1 MKKICLTLIFVITA
15 MIAFS
20 CCGAEIKSKNP
31 ILNPQKVESVETDH
45 DLFNILVL
53 GIDYTDPTLPFG
65 TSGKHSKEKKDLT
78 GCHTDAI
85 LVVSVDQTDN
95 VIRLL
100 SLPRDTLTYVPGVN
114 GIYKLN
120 AAFNCADDID
130 EGFER
135 ACEAV
140 SWLCG
145 GISIDAYAAVDVE
158 AMITLCDVMG
168 GVDYNLEMTYNA
180 TAKNGGTKHYYA
192 GQQHMDGWDIFNY
205 VRARRNAT
213 VEGTD
218 MGRTGRQRRM
228 MIAIF
233 QKLRDHPNL
242 IAKVWNKA
250 MSGDINF
257 YTNIKNAT
265 YARLSKT
272 LEKMNGNS
280 IESYVFDSVYMLGL
294 GEWNFNFTKQDKR
307 QEVLSKVFGINADE
321 LPYISY
327 KYTEWLKTKGF
338 STVRTVKISRNVLQ
352 YSRKLDNL
360 TPEQQAA
367 CEKLEAAHDDA
378 VLAFDQASDTMQ
390 SSDYSIMIEKR
401 DLLRTA
407 TEEAATVLG
416 YPEEIVWNSGLQWYR
431 DPLINECNQINW
443 N

>member
-1 MKKICLTLIFVITA
+1 MKKICKILVFVITA
-15 MIAFS
+15 MISLS
-20 CCGAEIKSKNP
+20 CSAEIKSKNP
-31 ILNPQKVESVETDH
+31 ILNPQKLEYVEADH
-45 DLFNILVL
+45 DLYNILIL

-65 TSGKHSKEKKDLT
+65 TSGKHSKEKKNLT
-78 GCHTDAI
+78 GCHTDAV

-145 GISIDAYAAVDVE
+145 GIKIDAYAAVDVE

-168 GVDYNLEMTYNA
+168 GVDFKLEMTYNG
-180 TAKNGGTKHYYA
+180 TAKNGGAKRYYA

-367 CEKLEAAHDDA
+367 CEKLEAAHDDT

>member
-1 MKKICLTLIFVITA
+1 MRKLCLLFVFVIVLT
-15 MIAFS
+15 IHFS
-20 CCGAEIKSKNP
+20 CYAEIDSKNP
-31 ILNPQKVESVETDH
+31 ILNPQSVEYVRTDH
-45 DLFNILVL
+45 ELYNILVL
-53 GIDYTDPTLPFG
+53 GIDYTNSELPFK
-65 TSGKHSKEKKDLT
+65 TSAKNSKEKKNIA

-85 LVVSVDQTDN
+85 LIVSVDQTDS
-95 VIRLL
+95 VVRLL

-135 ACEAV
+135 ACAAV

-145 GISIDAYAAVDVE
+145 GITIDAYAAVDVE

-168 GVDYNLEMTYNA
+168 GVDYNLEMTYKA

-233 QKLRDHPNL
+233 KKLRDHPNL

-265 YARLSKT
+265 YAKLSKT

-280 IESYVFDSVYMLGL
+280 IESYVFDSVYMLGF

-307 QEVLSKVFGINADE
+307 QEVLNKVFGINADE
-321 LPYISY
+321 LPYISFR
-327 KYTEWLKTKGF
+327 YTEWLKIKGF
-338 STVRTVKISRNVLQ
+338 STIRTVKISRMVLQ
-352 YSRKLDNL
+352 YSRKLDNM

-378 VLAFDQASDTMQ
+378 VLAFDQASDTLK
-390 SSDYSIMIEKR
+390 SDDYYTMIEKR

-407 TEEAATVLG
+407 AEEAAAVLG
-416 YPEEIVWNSGLQWYR
+416 YPEKIVWNSGLQWYR
-431 DPLINECNQINW
+431 DPLINEYNQINW

>member
-1 MKKICLTLIFVITA
+1 MKKICTILVFVITA
-15 MIAFS
+15 MIALS
-20 CCGAEIKSKNP
+20 CSAEIKSKNP
-31 ILNPQKVESVETDH
+31 ILNPQKLEYVETDH
-45 DLFNILVL
+45 DLYNILIL
-53 GIDYTDPTLPFG
+53 GIDYTDPTLPFA
-65 TSGKHSKEKKDLT
+65 TSGRRSEEKKVLT
-78 GCHTDAI
+78 GCHTDAV

-100 SLPRDTLTYVPGVN
+100 SLPRDTLTYVPGIN

-145 GISIDAYAAVDVE
+145 GIRIDAYAAVDVE

-168 GVDYNLEMTYNA
+168 GVDFDLEMTYNA
-180 TAKNGGTKHYYA
+180 TAKKGGTKRYYA

-233 QKLRDHPNL
+233 KKLRDHPNL

-307 QEVLSKVFGINADE
+307 QEVLNKVFGINADE

-327 KYTEWLKTKGF
+327 RYTEWLKIKGF

-407 TEEAATVLG
+407 TEEAAAVLG

>member
-1 MKKICLTLIFVITA
+1 MKKICTILVFAITV
-15 MIAFS
+15 MIALS
-20 CCGAEIKSKNP
+20 CSAEIKSKNP
-31 ILNPQKVESVETDH
+31 ILNPQKLEYVETDH
-45 DLFNILVL
+45 DLYNILIL
-53 GIDYTDPTLPFG
+53 GIDYTDPTLPFA
-65 TSGKHSKEKKDLT
+65 TSGRRSEEKKVLT
-78 GCHTDAI
+78 GCHTDAV

-100 SLPRDTLTYVPGVN
+100 SLPRDTLTYVPGIN

-145 GISIDAYAAVDVE
+145 GIRIDAYAAVDVE

-168 GVDYNLEMTYNA
+168 GVDFDLEMTYNA
-180 TAKNGGTKHYYA
+180 TAKKGGTKRYYA

-233 QKLRDHPNL
+233 KKLRDHPNL

-265 YARLSKT
+265 YAKLSKT

-307 QEVLSKVFGINADE
+307 QEVLNKVFGINADE

-327 KYTEWLKTKGF
+327 RYTEWLKIKGF

-360 TPEQQAA
+360 APEQQAA

-407 TEEAATVLG
+407 TEEAAAVLG

>member
-1 MKKICLTLIFVITA
+1 MKKICLTLTFVITA
-15 MIAFS
+15 MIAFP
-20 CCGAEIKSKNP
+20 CCSAEIKSKNP

-45 DLFNILVL
+45 DLFNILIL

-78 GCHTDAI
+78 GCHTDAV

-135 ACEAV
+135 ACAAV

-145 GISIDAYAAVDVE
+145 GITIDAYAAVDVE

-233 QKLRDHPNL
+233 KRLRDNPNL

-265 YARLSKT
+265 YAKLSKT

-294 GEWNFNFTKQDKR
+294 GEWNFNFTKQDER
-307 QEVLSKVFGINADE
+307 REVLNKVFGINTDE

-327 KYTEWLKTKGF
+327 RYTEWLKTKGF
-338 STVRTVKISRNVLQ
+338 SMVRTVKISRNVLQ

-378 VLAFDQASDTMQ
+378 VLAFDQASDTLQ
-390 SSDYSIMIEKR
+390 SFDYNVMIEKR
-401 DLLRTA
+401 DLLRA
-407 TEEAATVLG
+407 STEEAAAVLG
-416 YPEEIVWNSGLQWYR
+416 YPEKIVWNSGLQWYR

>member
-1 MKKICLTLIFVITA
+1 MKKTVLSLLIVMILLFTA
-15 MIAFS
+15 PGM
-20 CCGAEIKSKNP
+20 AEIRSKNP
-31 ILNPQKVESVETDH
+31 ILDPQKAETVDTEH
-45 DLFNILVL
+45 NLFNVLIL
-53 GIDYTDPTLPFG
+53 GIDYTNENLPFA
-65 TSGKHSKEKKDLT
+65 TSGKHSREKKDIA

-85 LVVSVDQTDN
+85 LLVSVDQTDN
-95 VIRLL
+95 MIRLL

-120 AAFNCADDID
+120 AAFNCADSIE

-135 ACEAV
+135 TCEAV

-145 GISIDAYAAVDVE
+145 GICIDAYAAVDVE
-158 AMITLCDVMG
+158 AMITLCDVIG
-168 GVDYNLEMTYNA
+168 GVDFNLDMTYNA

-192 GQQHMDGWDIFNY
+192 GQQHMDGWDILNY

-213 VEGTD
+213 VDGTD

-233 QKLRDHPNL
+233 KKLRENPNL

-257 YTNIKNAT
+257 YTNIKNAV

-307 QEVLSKVFGINADE
+307 QEALNMVFGINAAE
-321 LPYISY
+321 LPYTSY
-327 KYTEWLKTKGF
+327 RYTEWLKTKGF
-338 STVRTVKISRNVLQ
+338 STVRTVKISREVLH

-360 TPEQQAA
+360 NPEQQAA
-367 CEKLEAAHDDA
+367 CEKLETAHDAA
-378 VLAFDQASDTMQ
+378 VLAFDQAADMLQ
-390 SSDYSIMIEKR
+390 NEDYNKMIEKR
-401 DLLRTA
+401 DALRTA
-407 TEEAATVLG
+407 TEDAAAVLG
-416 YPEEIVWNSGLQWYR
+416 YPDKIVWNSGLQWYR
-431 DPLINECNQINW
+431 DPLINEYYQINW

>member
-1 MKKICLTLIFVITA
+1 MKRICLFVVFMITA
-15 MIAFS
+15 TIAFS
-20 CCGAEIKSKNP
+20 CNAEIKSKNP
-31 ILNPQKVESVETDH
+31 ILNPQKLEYVEADH
-45 DLFNILVL
+45 DLYNILIL

-65 TSGKHSKEKKDLT
+65 TSGKHSKEKKNLT
-78 GCHTDAI
+78 GCHTDAV

-130 EGFER
+130 DGFER

-145 GISIDAYAAVDVE
+145 GIKIDAYAAVDVE

-168 GVDYNLEMTYNA
+168 GVDFKLEMTYNG
-180 TAKNGGTKHYYA
+180 TAKNGGAKRYYA

-321 LPYISY
+321 LPYVSY

-360 TPEQQAA
+360 TLEQQAA

>member
-1 MKKICLTLIFVITA
+1 MKKLILYLLMVA
-15 MIAFS
+15 VLFS
-20 CCGAEIKSKNP
+20 VSSGMAEIKSKNP
-31 ILNPQKVESVETDH
+31 ILNPQKVESVDTDH
-45 DLFNILVL
+45 NLFNILIL
-53 GIDYTDPTLPFG
+53 GIDYSDSTLPFG
-65 TSGKHSKEKKDLT
+65 TSGKKSQEKKDLT
-78 GCHTDAI
+78 GCHTDAVLI
-85 LVVSVDQTDN
+85 VSIDQTDN
-95 VIRLL
+95 IVRLL
-100 SLPRDTLTYVPGVN
+100 SFPRDTLTYVPGVN

-135 ACEAV
+135 VCEAV

-145 GISIDAYAAVDVE
+145 GITIDAYAAVDVE

-168 GVDYNLEMTYNA
+168 GVDYDLEMTYNA

-213 VEGTD
+213 IEGTD

-233 QKLRDHPNL
+233 KKLRDNPNM

-265 YARLSKT
+265 YAKLSKT

-294 GEWNFNFTKQDKR
+294 GEWNFSFTKQDER
-307 QEVLSKVFGINADE
+307 REVLNKVFGINADE

-327 KYTEWLKTKGF
+327 RYTEWLKTKGF
-338 STVRTVKISRNVLQ
+338 STVRTIKISRNVLQ

-378 VLAFDQASDTMQ
+378 VRAFDQAADTLQ
-390 SSDYSIMIEKR
+390 SSDYNVMIEKR
-401 DLLRTA
+401 DFLRTA
-407 TEEAATVLG
+407 TEEAAAVLG
-416 YPEEIVWNSGLQWYR
+416 YPEKIVWNSGLQWYR

>member
-1 MKKICLTLIFVITA
+1 MKKICTILVFVITA
-15 MIAFS
+15 MIALS
-20 CCGAEIKSKNP
+20 CSAEIKSKNP
-31 ILNPQKVESVETDH
+31 ILNPQKLEYVETDH
-45 DLFNILVL
+45 DLYNILIL
-53 GIDYTDPTLPFG
+53 GIDYTDPTLPFA
-65 TSGKHSKEKKDLT
+65 TSGRRSEEKKVLT
-78 GCHTDAI
+78 GCHTDAV

-100 SLPRDTLTYVPGVN
+100 SLPRDTLTYVPGIN

-145 GISIDAYAAVDVE
+145 GIRIDAYAAVDVE

-168 GVDYNLEMTYNA
+168 GVDFDLEMTYNA
-180 TAKNGGTKHYYA
+180 TAKKGGTKRYYA
-192 GQQHMDGWDIFNY
+192 GEQHMDGWDIFNY

-233 QKLRDHPNL
+233 KKLRDHPNL

-265 YARLSKT
+265 YAKLSKT

-307 QEVLSKVFGINADE
+307 QEVLNKVFGINADE

-327 KYTEWLKTKGF
+327 RYTEWLKIKGF

-407 TEEAATVLG
+407 TEEAAAVLG

>member
-1 MKKICLTLIFVITA
+1 MKKICKILVFVITA
-15 MIAFS
+15 MIALS
-20 CCGAEIKSKNP
+20 CSAEIKSKNP
-31 ILNPQKVESVETDH
+31 ILNPQKLEYVETDH
-45 DLFNILVL
+45 DLYNILIL
-53 GIDYTDPTLPFG
+53 GIDYTDPTLPFA
-65 TSGKHSKEKKDLT
+65 TSGRRSEEKKVLT
-78 GCHTDAI
+78 GCHTDAV

-100 SLPRDTLTYVPGVN
+100 SLPRDTLTYVPGIN

-145 GISIDAYAAVDVE
+145 GIRIDAYAAVDVE

-168 GVDYNLEMTYNA
+168 GVDFDLEMTYNA
-180 TAKNGGTKHYYA
+180 TAKKGGTKRYYA

-233 QKLRDHPNL
+233 KKLRDHPNL

-265 YARLSKT
+265 YAKLSKT

-307 QEVLSKVFGINADE
+307 QEVLNKVFGINADE

-327 KYTEWLKTKGF
+327 RYTEWLKIKGF

-407 TEEAATVLG
+407 TEEAAAVLG